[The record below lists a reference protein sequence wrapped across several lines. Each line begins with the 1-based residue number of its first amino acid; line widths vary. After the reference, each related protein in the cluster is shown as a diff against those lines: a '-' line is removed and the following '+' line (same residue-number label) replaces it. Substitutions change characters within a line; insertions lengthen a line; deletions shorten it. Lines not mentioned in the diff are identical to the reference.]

1 MTNKEIQKGDFVL
14 ITDPRESSRYL
25 KIGEVTNIE
34 TQNNGDDWAI
44 GLKEY
49 TVRFGSNYDTG
60 KEDLDWY
67 DSDFPKQCKILKFDE

>member
-25 KIGEVTNIE
+25 KIG
-34 TQNNGDDWAI
+34 GDDWAI